1 MEQRLIEFIAA
12 LRAAGVRV
20 SIAESE
26 DAWRAV
32 QRLGILDRSDFSE
45 ALRATLIK
53 KRGDEPVFEALF
65 PCYFGVESSNLVNLL
80 ERLSPADRQRVQ
92 EVLQILREQLAH
104 RGQDASPAQNG
115 QIEAFS
121 QSLEG
126 LLQGQGPPASLLE
139 QAENEARQHLPPG
152 ASAHRLQQLVL
163 SRLGSQVL
171 TKVQQ
176 PLRELLRQS
185 GLPSGTVK
193 ALMEGLQANFEALS
207 EQVARQSEKSLAQ
220 RWAEEQG
227 ERLHQAERLLHR
239 PLDQLSEREA
249 QLLRQEIRRLVAH
262 LRSQVAL
269 RRKRARRGALN
280 VRQTL
285 RASWRYGGAPLEL
298 KFKRRSQKPRLLL
311 LCDISNSMRHVVEFA
326 LRLVYELQ
334 DQVSSVRTFTYIDTL
349 EEISQLFAQSPPE
362 TAIVK
367 AAARLRPKHPNTDL
381 GHCLELLL
389 HRYPDTLDRR
399 TTVLIVGDA
408 CNSWNDPRLD
418 LMARVQKLSKAIIW
432 LTPRERRMWDKND
445 CDMLKYL
452 PYAQAVHPV
461 STMAELTAAVDKLL
475 TR

>member
-1 MEQRLIEFIAA
+1 
-12 LRAAGVRV
+12 
-20 SIAESE
+20 
-26 DAWRAV
+26 
-32 QRLGILDRSDFSE
+32 
-45 ALRATLIK
+45 
-53 KRGDEPVFEALF
+53 
-65 PCYFGVESSNLVNLL
+65 
-80 ERLSPADRQRVQ
+80 
-92 EVLQILREQLAH
+92 
-104 RGQDASPAQNG
+104 
-115 QIEAFS
+115 
-121 QSLEG
+121 
-126 LLQGQGPPASLLE
+126 
-139 QAENEARQHLPPG
+139 
-152 ASAHRLQQLVL
+152 L

-176 PLRELLRQS
+176 PLRDLLRQS

-193 ALMEGLQANFEALS
+193 ALLEGLQANFETLS
-207 EQVARQSEKSLAQ
+207 DQVARQSEKSLAQ
-220 RWAEEQG
+220 RWAEEQA
-227 ERLHQAERLLHR
+227 ERLHQADRLLHR

-249 QLLRQEIRRLVAH
+249 HLLRQEIRRLVAH
-262 LRSQVAL
+262 LRSQAAL
-269 RRKRARRGALN
+269 RRKQARRGALN

-285 RASWRYGGAPLEL
+285 RASWRYGGVPLDL
-298 KFKRRSQKPRLLL
+298 KFRRRSQKPRLLL

-334 DQVSSVRTFTYIDTL
+334 DQVSSVRTFTFIDTL

-381 GHCLELLL
+381 GQCLELLL

-432 LTPRERRMWDKND
+432 LTPRDQRLWDKND

-475 TR
+475 TRR